1 MPAPLLHRQLKSQ
14 EKWMTFAKTSV
25 LALAISAAMAGPVL
39 AQGTTAPDTQLRGGA
54 QGRGTMQQGG
64 GMSGSGDEE
73 MAAQPGAPTQKS
85 GATAKSG
92 SKGTVG
98 SGRTAPKSG
107 GSEMAPATKKY

>member
-1 MPAPLLHRQLKSQ
+1 
-14 EKWMTFAKTSV
+14 MTFAKTSV

-92 SKGTVG
+92 SSKGTVG

>member
-1 MPAPLLHRQLKSQ
+1 
-14 EKWMTFAKTSV
+14 MTFAKTSV

-39 AQGTTAPDTQLRGGA
+39 AQGATTPNTQLRGGA
-54 QGRGTMQQGG
+54 AGSGTMQQGG

-73 MAAQPGAPTQKS
+73 MAAQPTSPTQK
-85 GATAKSG
+85 GAAAKSG

-98 SGRTAPKSG
+98 SSSGHTAPKSSG

>member
-1 MPAPLLHRQLKSQ
+1 
-14 EKWMTFAKTSV
+14 MTFAKTSV

-39 AQGTTAPDTQLRGGA
+39 AQGATTPNTQLRGGA
-54 QGRGTMQQGG
+54 AGGGTMQQGG

-73 MAAQPGAPTQKS
+73 MAAQPTSPTQK
-85 GATAKSG
+85 GAAKSC

-98 SGRTAPKSG
+98 SSSGRTAPKSSG

>member
-1 MPAPLLHRQLKSQ
+1 
-14 EKWMTFAKTSV
+14 MTFAKTSV

-73 MAAQPGAPTQKS
+73 MAAQPGTTTQKS
-85 GATAKSG
+85 GAAAKSG

-98 SGRTAPKSG
+98 SGHATTPKSG
-107 GSEMAPATKKY
+107 GSETAPGTKKY

>member
-1 MPAPLLHRQLKSQ
+1 
-14 EKWMTFAKTSV
+14 MTFVKTSV
-25 LALAISAAMAGPVL
+25 LALAVSAAMAGPVL
-39 AQGTTAPDTQLRGGA
+39 AQGAASDTQLRGGA

-64 GMSGSGDEE
+64 GMSGSGDED
-73 MAAQPGAPTQKS
+73 MAAQPTAPTQKS

>member
-1 MPAPLLHRQLKSQ
+1 
-14 EKWMTFAKTSV
+14 MTFAKTSV

-39 AQGTTAPDTQLRGGA
+39 AQGTTAPDTRGGA

-73 MAAQPGAPTQKS
+73 MTAQPGATTQKS
-85 GATAKSG
+85 GAAAKSG

>member
-1 MPAPLLHRQLKSQ
+1 
-14 EKWMTFAKTSV
+14 MTFAKTSV

-39 AQGTTAPDTQLRGGA
+39 AQGTTAPDTRGGA
-54 QGRGTMQQGG
+54 PGRGTMQQGG

-73 MAAQPGAPTQKS
+73 MTAQPGAPTQKS
-85 GATAKSG
+85 GAAAKSG